1 MTNPREID
9 RIRALELALPGLGL
23 LRRLRQDV
31 RRGAGQVM
39 AYLDETGGSVAWT
52 GDEEAPYVKAVP
64 ETPRVVNLIPVIGQ
78 SAVPLVPEYQV
89 FEGPGRVVEVW
100 AVDLRDQSL
109 SPPTIYLQMFDQV
122 EAPIS
127 GDVPVVTALPVCRVA
142 SYEWANGAA
151 FLVGRGLWVALSSTA
166 QAYAPLAPTLEFSIT
181 SRVLP

>member
-64 ETPRVVNLIPVIGQ
+64 ETPRVVNLIPRIGQ
-78 SAVPLVPEYQV
+78 SGVPIVPIMQA
-89 FEGPGRVVEVW
+89 FTGPGRVVEVW
-100 AVDLRDQSL
+100 ATDLRDQSL
-109 SPPTIYLQMFDQV
+109 SPPTIYLQLFDSE
-122 EAPIS
+122 EAPQA
-127 GDVPVVTALPVCRVA
+127 GDVPTVTALPLCRVA

-151 FLVGRGLWVALSSTA
+151 FLVGDGLWVALSSTG
-166 QAYAPLAPTLEFSIT
+166 QAYTPLPPTTDFSIT
-181 SRVLP
+181 ARVLP